1 MAAAC
6 STLQHLPPLPWVSLG
21 WGTLTFPY
29 PLALTHPHLGELDD
43 TAQRSRTC
51 PCDGD
56 SPDTAAGTAPAV
68 TWEGGAATVV
78 SGASLAATA
87 VKAVT
92 AVVAVAAVPMVG
104 GVATAAVRLRAR
116 LPPDRRHR
124 PTNSQQWREEADPNR
139 PRERR
144 VACERHRGTVHPY
157 TRA

>member
-1 MAAAC
+1 MAAVS
-6 STLQHLPPLPWVSLG
+6 STLQHLPPPPWVSLG

-56 SPDTAAGTAPAV
+56 SPDTATGTALAV
-68 TWEGGAATVV
+68 TWEGGA
-78 SGASLAATA
+78 
-87 VKAVT
+87 
-92 AVVAVAAVPMVG
+92 
-104 GVATAAVRLRAR
+104 ATAAVRLRAR

-124 PTNSQQWREEADPNR
+124 PTNSQQWREEADTQIAR
-139 PRERR
+139 VSAR
-144 VACERHRGTVHPY
+144 VAFERQLGTVHPY